1 MNKQNNL
8 MEEYKTSKG
17 DKNFDII
24 FSGSFIF
31 LFFYSFFI
39 KGSSI
44 SLFFKFTYL
53 SIPTVLLYT
62 LLSYDSSKFF
72 IYENGA
78 IKLQVGLFKK
88 IIDIEKDE
96 IQHIK
101 IYNNHGRFSNPSIII
116 KYDNNLELIFRCG
129 FSHDTMIALKDSLK
143 KYYADRM
150 TYYVDGYE
158 QYL

>member
-1 MNKQNNL
+1 M
-8 MEEYKTSKG
+8 MEEYKISKG

-24 FSGSFIF
+24 FFGSFIL
-31 LFFYSFFI
+31 LFIYSFFI
-39 KGSSI
+39 NESSL
-44 SLFFKFTYL
+44 SLFSKFFLLAIPILILYYYVYL
-53 SIPTVLLYT
+53 N
-62 LLSYDSSKFF
+62 SSKFY

-78 IKLQVGLFKK
+78 IKLQIGLFKK
-88 IIDIEKDE
+88 IIEIEKDE

-150 TYYVDGYE
+150 TYYVDGFE
-158 QYL
+158 QYF